1 MEDHPEHQTKR
12 ANFKDRIAK
21 MKSELESLSKDA
33 DKLRNKHLVDI
44 MRAGIGRM
52 QMALEHPDM
61 DLISDEALREE
72 AEKSEAQRN
81 AEIEAANR
89 DKTGKDKA
97 FPFDAPPPAFD
108 PEAQHDAAFGQKG

>member
-12 ANFKDRIAK
+12 ASFKERIAK

-52 QMALEHPDM
+52 QMALDHPDM
-61 DLISDEALREE
+61 DLISDEALRNE
-72 AEKSEAQRN
+72 AEKSQAQRD

-89 DKTGKDKA
+89 DEIDKDKA
-97 FPFDAPPPAFD
+97 FPFDAQAGVGDMNAPKPASVL
-108 PEAQHDAAFGQKG
+108 